1 VSAAPESA
9 PEPASGLPPALA
21 AFAGL
26 DLRVGTV
33 RSARENS
40 AARDPALVLEV
51 DLGPQLGTRISSAQ
65 VTANHEVGE
74 LVGQQVV
81 VLCGL
86 PPKRVAGVRSEVLV
100 LAAVCPERG
109 NVLLAPQSPVADG
122 SPVA

>member
-1 VSAAPESA
+1 MSL
-9 PEPASGLPPALA
+9 LP
-21 AFAGL
+21 

-33 RSARENS
+33 LSARENQG
-40 AARDPALVLEV
+40 ARAPAYVLEI
-51 DLGPQLGTRISSAQ
+51 DLGPERGRVTSSAQ
-65 VTANHEVGE
+65 VTANHSAQE

-86 PPKRVAGVRSEVLV
+86 EPKRVAGVRSEVLV

-122 SPVA
+122 APIA